1 MSQSHH
7 QPSVSAAPQTTPIS
21 RHNSLVVGLLLICTL
36 ILMPDLSRS
45 LGSQPGGRVN
55 VSVFTKA
62 DRLLLKAVRE
72 SDPIGELIDRLSL
85 SESPALPATF
95 LSVTSED
102 VKNAL
107 LAMSQSCDAAAM
119 RSQPFAAGRSAKIML
134 QERLGAR

>member
-21 RHNSLVVGLLLICTL
+21 RHNSLIVGLLLICTL

-62 DRLLLKAVRE
+62 DRLLSKAVRE

-85 SESPALPATF
+85 SESPVPATL

-134 QERLGAR
+134 RE